1 MKIEQ
6 FRQELTTEQLN
17 DRLSKV
23 FGSSIDLDKFS
34 IEQLQTAQ
42 SNVAGKIANI
52 EQSEPF
58 DGLSHNEEYH
68 KQKMFLDVLDS
79 ALKDRKL
86 AIEGYYKKVDLAADE
101 MLVDYVDP
109 EKEAVACAPGR
120 SVRHEADLGGLGL
133 HWLVSLGL
141 FSRSTEALWEGQRR
155 EREAADRAPAA
166 AA

>member
-58 DGLSHNEEYH
+58 DGLSHNEEYPS
-68 KQKMFLDVLDS
+68 KKCSDVLDPS
-79 ALKDRKL
+79 IKRQKISDRRLLQKS
-86 AIEGYYKKVDLAADE
+86 GSAADE
-101 MLVDYVDP
+101 MLGDYVDP
-109 EKEAVACAPGR
+109 RKRSIENEKDAPFR
-120 SVRHEADLGGLGL
+120 Y
-133 HWLVSLGL
+133 
-141 FSRSTEALWEGQRR
+141 
-155 EREAADRAPAA
+155 
-166 AA
+166 

>member
-23 FGSSIDLDKFS
+23 FGSIDLDKFS

-52 EQSEPF
+52 EQTEPF
-58 DGLSHNEEYH
+58 DGLSHNEEYPS
-68 KQKMFLDVLDS
+68 KKCPDVLDP

-86 AIEGYYKKVDLAADE
+86 AIEGYYKKVDAADE
-101 MLVDYVDP
+101 MLGDYVD
-109 EKEAVACAPGR
+109 EKEA
-120 SVRHEADLGGLGL
+120 LKN
-133 HWLVSLGL
+133 
-141 FSRSTEALWEGQRR
+141 
-155 EREAADRAPAA
+155 
-166 AA
+166 